1 MKNHNKNRRE
11 FLATSAKIGGLVSL
25 AGFGILSLNA
35 CKDSKNIQ
43 NLQNTKGVTMQKRK
57 LRNLEVSALGLGC
70 MGMSYGYGE
79 AKDENA
85 MISLIHKA
93 KDLGITFFDTAE
105 VYGPHTNEILVG
117 KSLKPFRN
125 EVILATKF
133 GIQVE
138 NGKQVVTSDLA
149 QMRKSLEGSLKRL
162 QTDYID
168 LYYQHRVNPN
178 IPVAEVAGL
187 CAEFAKEGKIR
198 AWGMSE
204 AGIESIKKANAVFP
218 LSAVQSEYSMWWR
231 EPEKELLGVLESL
244 NIGFVPF
251 SPLGKGF
258 LAGKFNADS
267 TFDKDDFRSTVP
279 RFEKEALKANMALVE
294 LLKNIAKQKDATPA
308 QIALAW
314 VCAQKPFIAPI
325 FGTTNPSR
333 LEENIGSLAIVLSAE
348 DLRQINAELEKIK
361 IVGDR
366 YSGEAAKRVGK

>member
-1 MKNHNKNRRE
+1 
-11 FLATSAKIGGLVSL
+11 
-25 AGFGILSLNA
+25 
-35 CKDSKNIQ
+35 
-43 NLQNTKGVTMQKRK
+43 MQKRK